1 MSFPIVGKK
10 EQVATKSCSS
20 EPIDGNLQGR
30 DVYQSVLNPVDG
42 KRFRDLIEA
51 DQIKHLDYFDSSE
64 EEEVSVMDTKLFEEL
79 KNCYG
84 DNSSLDGVFAG
95 LHAPDFGQKFRA
107 FLAKEKARGR

>member
-10 EQVATKSCSS
+10 EQVATKSGAS

-51 DQIKHLDYFDSSE
+51 DQIKHLDYFDSSDE
-64 EEEVSVMDTKLFEEL
+64 DALPFMGSVMNPVD
-79 KNCYG
+79 
-84 DNSSLDGVFAG
+84 
-95 LHAPDFGQKFRA
+95 PIQFRA
-107 FLAKEKARGR
+107 LIERNNGR